1 MKMLKFVAVVAL
13 LTAST
18 VGCKSCG
25 SCFNRGASCPSCGQ
39 QPAPPCGAEGCYG
52 PQGGAMGM
60 PSETFAPGP
69 A

>member
-13 LTAST
+13 LAAST
-18 VGCKSCG
+18 VGCKSG
-25 SCFNRGASCPSCGQ
+25 NCFNRGASCPSCGQ

-52 PQGGAMGM
+52 PQGGGMGM